1 MPKAWVPTAY
11 RLSGDN
17 YMRTICVLLA
27 VSMIFAVAVSAPLYD
42 PNKPIA
48 IIYKPVGTVDFMK
61 EGKDWS
67 KAAAATPLTTGD
79 RVKTGDNSFVIIKFI
94 ENSILRLQEKSEIT
108 IRGELSANKEFS
120 KNVHLERGQLGFD
133 VKKQVNEKFE
143 FSTPTSVASIRG
155 TEGLLINGGDS
166 SDVLILG
173 IGVVVFTNTV
183 SNNSVNVNGGQTAY
197 SYANGTIEVKQT
209 TPEELKKLQETSG
222 SGGGGTGGSSGT
234 SSSGGFS
241 VGFAITSTVVTEGKD
256 FEVTVEL
263 VQTSVP
269 VDTLKSIVSYF
280 ALAYKNSAASVY
292 KEVPATI
299 SGAKVKFKIP
309 GVDVVSPS
317 MQVYVIFR
325 TKTGIDMTYPPTT
338 PQSNPIVIPV
348 QSTKSNELKLEFSDP
363 SGKRKTM
370 VIEY

>member
-1 MPKAWVPTAY
+1 
-11 RLSGDN
+11 
-17 YMRTICVLLA
+17 MRTICVFLA
-27 VSMIFAVAVSAPLYD
+27 VSTVFAVSVAVSAPLYNPD
-42 PNKPIA
+42 KPIA
-48 IIYKPVGTVDFMK
+48 IIYKPVGTVDFLK
-61 EGKDWS
+61 EGKGWT
-67 KAAAATPLTTGD
+67 KAATATPLTTGD

-108 IRGELSANKEFS
+108 IHGELSANKEFS
-120 KNVHLERGQLGFD
+120 KNVYLERGQLGFD

-173 IGVVVFTNTV
+173 TGVVVFTNTV
-183 SNNSVNVNGGQTAY
+183 SNQSVNVNGGQTAH

-209 TPEELKKLQETSG
+209 TPAELKKLQETSG
-222 SGGGGTGGSSGT
+222 SGGGGGGTGGSSGT
-234 SSSGGFS
+234 SSTGSFS

-299 SGAKVKFKIP
+299 SGAKVRFKIP
-309 GVDVVSPS
+309 GVDVVTPS

-325 TKTGIDMTYPPTT
+325 TKTGIDMTYPPAD
-338 PQSNPIVIPV
+338 PKSNPIVIPV
-348 QSTKSNELKLEFSDP
+348 QSTKSNQLKLEFSDP

>member
-1 MPKAWVPTAY
+1 
-11 RLSGDN
+11 
-17 YMRTICVLLA
+17 MRTIYLLLA
-27 VSMIFAVAVSAPLYD
+27 VSMVFAVGVAVSAPLYD

-61 EGKDWS
+61 EGKDWT
-67 KAAAATPLTTGD
+67 KAAAATPLMTGD

-94 ENSILRLQEKSEIT
+94 ENSILRLQEKSEVT

-133 VKKQVNEKFE
+133 VKKQENEKFE

-173 IGVVVFTNTV
+173 MGVVVFTNTV
-183 SNNSVNVNGGQTAY
+183 SNQSVNVNGGQTAH

-222 SGGGGTGGSSGT
+222 GGGGGGTGGSSGT
-234 SSSGGFS
+234 SSSGNFS
-241 VGFAITSTVVTEGKD
+241 VGFAVTSTVVTEGND

-280 ALAYKNSAASVY
+280 ALAYKNSSVATY
-292 KEVPATI
+292 KEIPATI

-309 GVDVVSPS
+309 GADVVSPS
-317 MQVYVIFR
+317 MQVYLIFR

-338 PQSNPIVIPV
+338 PQANPIVIPV
-348 QSTKSNELKLEFSDP
+348 QSTKSNQLKLEFSDP

>member
-1 MPKAWVPTAY
+1 M
-11 RLSGDN
+11 
-17 YMRTICVLLA
+17 
-27 VSMIFAVAVSAPLYD
+27 VSAFCVAVSGPLYN
-42 PNKPIA
+42 PNKPVA
-48 IIYKPVGTVDFMK
+48 IIFKPVGAVDCMK

-67 KAAAATPLTTGD
+67 KAAAATPLISGD
-79 RVKTGDNSFVIIKFI
+79 KVKTGENSFVIIKFI

-108 IRGELSANKEFS
+108 IRGEMTANKEFS
-120 KNVHLERGQLGFD
+120 KNVHLERGQLGFN
-133 VKKQVNEKFE
+133 VKKQENEKFE

-173 IGVVVFTNTV
+173 TGVVVFTNIA
-183 SNNSVNVNGGQTAY
+183 SNTSVNVNGGQTAY
-197 SYANGTIEVKQT
+197 SYANGTIEVKKT

-222 SGGGGTGGSSGT
+222 SGGGGGGGTGGSSGT
-234 SSSGGFS
+234 SSAGSFS

-280 ALAYKNSAASVY
+280 ALAYKNSASSVY
-292 KEVPATI
+292 KEVSATI

-325 TKTGIDMTYPPTT
+325 TKTGIDLTYPPTT

-348 QSTKSNELKLEFSDP
+348 QSTKSNQLKLEFSDP

>member
-1 MPKAWVPTAY
+1 
-11 RLSGDN
+11 
-17 YMRTICVLLA
+17 MRTICILLA
-27 VSMIFAVAVSAPLYD
+27 VSMVFAVGVAVSAPLYE

-61 EGKDWS
+61 EGKDWT

-173 IGVVVFTNTV
+173 MGVVVFTNTV
-183 SNNSVNVNGGQTAY
+183 SNQSVNVNGGQTAY

-222 SGGGGTGGSSGT
+222 SGGGGGGTGGSSGT
-234 SSSGGFS
+234 SSSGSFS

-256 FEVTVEL
+256 FDVTVEL

-280 ALAYKNSAASVY
+280 ALAYKNTAAAAY
-292 KEVPATI
+292 KEVPAPI
-299 SGAKVKFKIP
+299 SGAKVIFKVP

-325 TKTGIDMTYPPTT
+325 TKTGIDMTYPPAD

-348 QSTKSNELKLEFSDP
+348 QSTKSNQLKLEFSDP

>member
-1 MPKAWVPTAY
+1 MV
-11 RLSGDN
+11 
-17 YMRTICVLLA
+17 
-27 VSMIFAVAVSAPLYD
+27 FAVGAAISAPLYD
-42 PNKPIA
+42 PDKPIA

-61 EGKDWS
+61 EGKNWT
-67 KAAAATPLTTGD
+67 KAATATPLTTGD
-79 RVKTGDNSFVIIKFI
+79 RVKTGDNSFVIVKFI

-166 SDVLILG
+166 ADVLILG
-173 IGVVVFTNTV
+173 MGVVVFTNNV
-183 SNNSVNVNGGQTAY
+183 SNQSVNVNGGQTAY
-197 SYANGTIEVKQT
+197 SYANGTIQVKQT

-222 SGGGGTGGSSGT
+222 SGGGGGTGGSSGT
-234 SSSGGFS
+234 SSSGSFS
-241 VGFAITSTVVTEGKD
+241 VGFAVTSTVVTEGKD

-280 ALAYKNSAASVY
+280 ALAYKNSAAAGY

-309 GVDVVSPS
+309 GADVVSPS
-317 MQVYVIFR
+317 MQIYIIFR

-348 QSTKSNELKLEFSDP
+348 QSTKSNQLKLEFSDP

-370 VIEY
+370 IIEY

>member
-1 MPKAWVPTAY
+1 
-11 RLSGDN
+11 
-17 YMRTICVLLA
+17 
-27 VSMIFAVAVSAPLYD
+27 
-42 PNKPIA
+42 
-48 IIYKPVGTVDFMK
+48 
-61 EGKDWS
+61 
-67 KAAAATPLTTGD
+67 
-79 RVKTGDNSFVIIKFI
+79 
-94 ENSILRLQEKSEIT
+94 
-108 IRGELSANKEFS
+108 
-120 KNVHLERGQLGFD
+120 

-166 SDVLILG
+166 ADVLILG
-173 IGVVVFTNTV
+173 TGVVVFTNTV
-183 SNNSVNVNGGQTAY
+183 SNQSVNVNGGQTAR
-197 SYANGTIEVKQT
+197 SYANGTIVVKQT
-209 TPEELKKLQETSG
+209 TPEELKKLQQTSG

-234 SSSGGFS
+234 SSSGSFS

-280 ALAYKNSAASVY
+280 ALAYKNSASSVY

-325 TKTGIDMTYPPTT
+325 TKTGIDLTYPPTT

-348 QSTKSNELKLEFSDP
+348 QSTKSNQLKLEFSDP

>member
-1 MPKAWVPTAY
+1 
-11 RLSGDN
+11 
-17 YMRTICVLLA
+17 MRTICLLLA
-27 VSMIFAVAVSAPLYD
+27 VSVIFAVGVAVSAPLYD

-61 EGKDWS
+61 EGKDWA
-67 KAAAATPLTTGD
+67 KAASATPLTTGD
-79 RVKTGDNSFVIIKFI
+79 RVKTGDNSFVVIKFI

-108 IRGELSANKEFS
+108 IHGELSANKEFS

-173 IGVVVFTNTV
+173 TGVVVFTNTV
-183 SNNSVNVNGGQTAY
+183 SNQSVNVNGGQTAY
-197 SYANGTIEVKQT
+197 SYANGTITVKQT

-222 SGGGGTGGSSGT
+222 GGGGGGTGGSSGT
-234 SSSGGFS
+234 SSSGSFS
-241 VGFAITSTVVTEGKD
+241 VGFAITSPVVTEGKD

-263 VQTSVP
+263 VQISVP

-280 ALAYKNSAASVY
+280 ALAYKNSAATTY

-309 GVDVVSPS
+309 GTDVVSPS

-325 TKTGIDMTYPPTT
+325 TNTGIDMTYPPTT

-348 QSTKSNELKLEFSDP
+348 QSTKLNQLKLEFSDP

-370 VIEY
+370 VIDY

>member
-1 MPKAWVPTAY
+1 
-11 RLSGDN
+11 
-17 YMRTICVLLA
+17 MRTICLFLA
-27 VSMIFAVAVSAPLYD
+27 VSMVSALGVAVSAPLYD

-48 IIYKPVGTVDFMK
+48 IIYKPVGTVDFLK
-61 EGKDWS
+61 DGKDWT

-79 RVKTGDNSFVIIKFI
+79 RVKTGENSFVIIKFI

-108 IRGELSANKEFS
+108 IHGELSANKEFS

-166 SDVLILG
+166 ADVLILG
-173 IGVVVFTNTV
+173 MGVVVFTNTV
-183 SNNSVNVNGGQTAY
+183 SNNSVNVNGGQTGY
-197 SYANGTIEVKQT
+197 SYANGTIVVKQT

-222 SGGGGTGGSSGT
+222 SGGGGGGGTGGSSGT
-234 SSSGGFS
+234 SSSGSFS

-269 VDTLKSIVSYF
+269 VDTLKAIVSYF
-280 ALAYKNSAASVY
+280 ALAYKNTAAAAY
-292 KEVPATI
+292 KEVAATI

-317 MQVYVIFR
+317 MQVYIIFR
-325 TKTGIDMTYPPTT
+325 TKTGVDMTYPPTD

-348 QSTKSNELKLEFSDP
+348 QSTKSNQLKLEFSDP